1 VVNSSALKE
10 TTMLTIRQDSPSLFD
25 RLVRAVQDWRE
36 VAVLSGK
43 LSRLDGERARTLLER
58 EGWIASAQPNAGV
71 QILWRL
77 MRTLGHQC
85 RPAARDK
92 PQDIDSARDHLR
104 SVQQQVRCEQAL
116 ADGSAASTYREFCPN
131 GAAIEAMIDPG
142 AARRPPEVRGG
153 ARCRFSSDFRL
164 GGVARPD
171 RAALDLVGEGGRAQM
186 ARDLALGEHALRD
199 LVGSD
204 KGDAC
209 RASFAPWSSSRTTLR
224 VGIRR

>member
-58 EGWIASAQPNAGV
+58 EGWIALAQANAGV

-77 MRTLGHQC
+77 MRTLGLNVGRLRETSPKTLTRLETTC
-85 RPAARDK
+85 AAC
-92 PQDIDSARDHLR
+92 SNR
-104 SVQQQVRCEQAL
+104 SRCEQAL

-142 AARRPPEVRGG
+142 AARRP
-153 ARCRFSSDFRL
+153 
-164 GGVARPD
+164 
-171 RAALDLVGEGGRAQM
+171 
-186 ARDLALGEHALRD
+186 
-199 LVGSD
+199 
-204 KGDAC
+204 
-209 RASFAPWSSSRTTLR
+209 
-224 VGIRR
+224 